1 MRFLILLLV
10 FCWVAALLRR
20 SLVWLL
26 GDVANRR
33 QPASRDQARAQSQA
47 PGTAIARRLV
57 RDPVCGVHVA
67 ESRAIPLREGTEL
80 LHFCSTG
87 CRDNYVA
94 TEKKLAANG

>member
-1 MRFLILLLV
+1 MRFFILLLV
-10 FCWVAALLRR
+10 FFWAAALLRR
-20 SLVWLL
+20 SLAWLL
-26 GDVANRR
+26 GGGANRR
-33 QPASRDQARAQSQA
+33 QPASGEQGQAERQA
-47 PGTAIARRLV
+47 PGTAMARRLV

-67 ESRAIPLREGTEL
+67 ESRAIPLRDGTEL